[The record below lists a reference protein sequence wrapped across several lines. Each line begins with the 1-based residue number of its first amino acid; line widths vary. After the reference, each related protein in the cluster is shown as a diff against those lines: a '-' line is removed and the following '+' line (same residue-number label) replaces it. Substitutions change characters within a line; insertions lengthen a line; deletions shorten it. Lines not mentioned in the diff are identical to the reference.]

1 MLVISGRG
9 GIFYR
14 TRFDPTMVCLSFEWC
29 WFFKNNPS
37 TFDFDTRDHWTIRKS
52 PQVQLMLTST
62 MWPSLKSPWTETI
75 KPCNH
80 AIDFLGLKP
89 QKGQTTK
96 KFRRNHQPLQNIRSH
111 ITVMAVCNRSLN
123 QMSATIKLLRYP
135 KTLEGAVVRHFAVNY
150 IILGSKSHP
159 FHITAGM
166 KIPSPSTSN
175 LWNHVGSQLPPK
187 TQQKTLHPLRHIQAF
202 CFCQTHMSWI
212 MYVPLLLLLTHI
224 FYMQQLQPFTT
235 RKDQVARGSSPYQNL
250 SMPPHRVGLHE
261 ALQFHFL
268 GS

>member
-1 MLVISGRG
+1 MNNSFVSMDISSKHFPWFKGNHIWDVGNFNKGPLEWVSEGLGSQKTLDMWWSNILTYWSMLVISGRG

-14 TRFDPTMVCLSFEWC
+14 TRFDPTMVSFSFERC
-29 WFFKNNPS
+29 WFFKLNPS
-37 TFDFDTRDHWTIRKS
+37 TFDFDTRDHWAIRKS

-62 MWPSLKSPWTETI
+62 MWPSLKSPWIQTI
-75 KPCNH
+75 KPYNH
-80 AIDFLGLKP
+80 VIYFLGTE
-89 QKGQTTK
+89 KGQTTK

-111 ITVMAVCNRSLN
+111 IAVMAVCYRSLN

-175 LWNHVGSQLPPK
+175 LRHHLGSQLPPK
-187 TQQKTLHPLRHIQAF
+187 TQQKTLHP
-202 CFCQTHMSWI
+202 
-212 MYVPLLLLLTHI
+212 Y
-224 FYMQQLQPFTT
+224 TT
-235 RKDQVARGSSPYQNL
+235 FKHSASANSIC
-250 SMPPHRVGLHE
+250 
-261 ALQFHFL
+261 L
-268 GS
+268 G